1 MRNPVK
7 DLNSKMRKIHKVS
20 MECHKHLM
28 DNEGMIESD
37 ATQMIT
43 EFLHELNDGGVFEM
57 GYKVVIAN
65 LKMVFLDEPVGDVVL
80 DMYS

>member
-20 MECHKHLM
+20 MECHQHLM
-28 DNEGMIESD
+28 DNEGMTEPE

-43 EFLHELNDGGVFEM
+43 EFLYELNEGGVFEM

-80 DMYS
+80 GMYS

>member
-20 MECHKHLM
+20 MECHQHLM
-28 DNEGMIESD
+28 DCEGMTEPE

-43 EFLHELNDGGVFEM
+43 EFLYELNEGGVFEM

-80 DMYS
+80 GMYS